1 MGWSRR
7 NRFQKRSKHFSAY
20 CVCFGFERFFV
31 DLSARPSPASAAQM
45 QDDWSR
51 CCFCHFSFHKSSRS
65 VGVQQNY
72 WTGRNNKAESLL
84 EVPLSTSCSIP
95 WNPVLVLI
103 APAKE
108 QVQNATNQFGPKE
121 ASTPPPHPCAGHS
134 HGIHSKWF
142 VPGRGRQPRHWSAC
156 EAVLNR

>member
-1 MGWSRR
+1 M
-7 NRFQKRSKHFSAY
+7 
-20 CVCFGFERFFV
+20 

-121 ASTPPPHPCAGHS
+121 ASTPPPPTLAQVTAMAFTPSGSYLVVGDNHATGQHA
-134 HGIHSKWF
+134 
-142 VPGRGRQPRHWSAC
+142 RQC
-156 EAVLNR
+156 